1 MANKVSAKR
10 QALKDMAGQFKALR
24 ESFERRIDDI
34 STITED
40 VEVYTT
46 RLLSDED
53 VLIVD
58 NFVEN
63 FY

>member
-1 MANKVSAKR
+1 MPNKFSAKR
-10 QALKDMAGQFKALR
+10 QALKDMQGEFKALR
-24 ESFERRIDDI
+24 ERFEKNVGIYPPI
-34 STITED
+34 YED
-40 VEVYTT
+40 VDVYTT

-63 FY
+63 YF